1 MVSNRSEIISTT
13 IIRTTTSPESVASV
27 AISSRPARVSTCAV
41 SEPVQDDMLTAM
53 TEQFAGAGEILLVIS
68 ISAALLAATLMGGCI
83 AIGGGRV

>member
-1 MVSNRSEIISTT
+1 
-13 IIRTTTSPESVASV
+13 
-27 AISSRPARVSTCAV
+27 
-41 SEPVQDDMLTAM
+41 MLTAM